1 MMNKMGVERIKV
13 SRDRDEEITN
23 RFESKCDMKIETN
36 SRGHNT
42 TVHVYEGCT
51 EKQIDDT
58 VVKTVYAHLM
68 LQETLAV
75 PPEELVERFKNEDK

>member
-1 MMNKMGVERIKV
+1 LGVERIKV
-13 SRDRDEEITN
+13 SRDEEIRN
-23 RFESKCDMKIETN
+23 NFESKCDMKIETN

-68 LQETLAV
+68 LQQTLAV
-75 PPEELVERFKNEDK
+75 PPEELVDRFKDDEDK